1 MVLGKS
7 SRAVIS
13 LILIVLAAGWTLHW
27 NYSED
32 TVYEAAIREAFSDSH
47 VTAFVILNTTQPDS
61 RFGMPRFYSDELG
74 LPLITK
80 LDYTAKN
87 IFRFRIQPKIQLF
100 GPVIM
105 VDRKELDNA
114 FSRDHFNSR
123 DAVELRGLLSK
134 SWGVI
139 TLSRVGF
146 DLEGKH
152 AVLYAQLTYCGL
164 CGQGTYL
171 YLSKESGTWHIVAR
185 AGTWIS

>member
-1 MVLGKS
+1 MVIGRS
-7 SRAVIS
+7 FHAVTS
-13 LILIVLAAGWTLHW
+13 FVLILMAAGWTLHW
-27 NYSED
+27 NYRED
-32 TVYEAAIREAFSDSH
+32 AVYEAAIRETFGDSH
-47 VTAFVILNTTQPDS
+47 VTTFVILNTTQPDG
-61 RFGMPRFYSDELG
+61 RFGIPRFYSNELG

-87 IFRFRIQPKIQLF
+87 IFRFRLQPKIQLLR
-100 GPVIM
+100 PVAM
-105 VDRKELDNA
+105 VDQEELEKA
-114 FSRDHFNSR
+114 FSSDKFNSR
-123 DAVELRGLLSK
+123 NAVELRGLLMK

-146 DLEGKH
+146 DLRGKH

-185 AGTWIS
+185 AFTWIS